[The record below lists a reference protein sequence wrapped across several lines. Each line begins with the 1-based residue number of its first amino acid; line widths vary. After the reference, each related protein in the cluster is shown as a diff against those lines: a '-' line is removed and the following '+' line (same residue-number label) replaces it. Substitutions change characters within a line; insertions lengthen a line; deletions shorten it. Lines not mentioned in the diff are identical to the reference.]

1 VGQRAAA
8 DYDVTVGERSPFL
21 ESLTDTDLY
30 SMGAFFCDEHPDLV
44 DEVVARS
51 TTIEAQG
58 LEAYANERGVSV
70 EEGFGTLLT
79 GLAVRYYKAVAG

>member
-1 VGQRAAA
+1 
-8 DYDVTVGERSPFL
+8 VTVGERSAFL
-21 ESLTDTDLY
+21 ESLTDTQLY

-44 DEVVARS
+44 DEVVERS
-51 TTIEAQG
+51 AAIESQG
-58 LEAYANERGVSV
+58 LAEYASANKISV

>member
-1 VGQRAAA
+1 MSGG
-8 DYDVTVGERSPFL
+8 GERSAFL

-44 DEVVARS
+44 DEVVDRIAA
-51 TTIEAQG
+51 IEREG
-58 LEAYANERGVSV
+58 LEAYANANGVSV
-70 EEGFGTLLT
+70 EESFGTLLT